1 MRWSWRIGRVAG
13 IDLDLHATF
22 LILLAWIGLAEYERL
37 GTALGAV
44 EGVVFTLGV
53 FASVVLHELGHALT
67 ARRYGINTRG
77 ITLLPIGGVARLER
91 MPDRPAQELAIAIAG
106 PAVTVAIV
114 TVLYLALRVTGMPT
128 RPPTT
133 VSGADWPF
141 LTRLMW
147 INVTLAI
154 FNLLPAFPMDGGR
167 VLRAF
172 LAMRMDY
179 ARATDIAARIG
190 KGFALVFGVLGLFVV
205 GNPFLVLIALFVW
218 ISAAG
223 EAMAAQ
229 LKTVVADVPV
239 SQVMATDFRTLSPTD
254 PLSVAIEHV
263 RAGFQQDFP
272 VTRDHEVTG
281 ILTREALLKTL
292 SEGRDDIPVSDV
304 MQRSFVAAEADEPLE
319 KAMARLQDCH
329 CRTLP
334 VVRGRELAGLLTM
347 EKIGEFVAI
356 ESASRAHQG

>member
-1 MRWSWRIGRVAG
+1 MRLSWKIGRVAG
-13 IDLDLHATF
+13 IDIDLHATF
-22 LILLAWIGLAEYERL
+22 FVLLAWIALAEYQRL
-37 GTALGAV
+37 GTASAAV
-44 EGVVFTLGV
+44 AGVVLTLGV

-67 ARRYGINTRG
+67 ARRYGIKTSG

-114 TVLYLALRVTGMPT
+114 TVLYLALRITGIPT
-128 RPPTT
+128 LPPATI
-133 VSGADWPF
+133 SESEWPF

-147 INVTLAI
+147 INIMVAI

-167 VLRAF
+167 ILRAL
-172 LAMRMDY
+172 LAKRTDY

-190 KGFALVFGVLGLFVV
+190 KAFALLFGILGLFVLA
-205 GNPFLVLIALFVW
+205 NPFLALIALFVW

-223 EAMAAQ
+223 EARAAQ

-239 SQVMATDFRTLSPTD
+239 SRVMATDIRTLSPTD
-254 PLSVAIEHV
+254 PLSVAIEQI
-263 RAGFQQDFP
+263 RAGFQHDFP
-272 VTRDHEVTG
+272 VTHDHEVAG
-281 ILTREALLKTL
+281 ILTREALLRTL
-292 SEGRDDIPVSDV
+292 TEGRHDMLVSDV
-304 MQRSFVAAEADEPLE
+304 MQRSFVTAEADEPLE
-319 KAMARLQDCH
+319 KAMARLQACH

-334 VVRGRELAGLLTM
+334 VIRGRELAGLLTM

-356 ESASRAHQG
+356 ESASRAKKG